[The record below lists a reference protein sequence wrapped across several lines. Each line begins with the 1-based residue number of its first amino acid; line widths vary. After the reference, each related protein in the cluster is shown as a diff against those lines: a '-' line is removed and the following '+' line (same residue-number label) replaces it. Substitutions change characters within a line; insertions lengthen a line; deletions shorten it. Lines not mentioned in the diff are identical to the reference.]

1 MIEELETNQVY
12 VLARNHVVIRDAFIS
27 TIYPYES
34 DRKKLAW
41 CIALFFIISCAFLV
55 MIYGMRFELTVTI
68 KGEDELVKTLG
79 ECSDGVDY
87 QTRTDYGKVFMTSS
101 TFSFN

>member
-87 QTRTDYGKVFMTSS
+87 QTRTDYGNYSLPG
-101 TFSFN
+101 NC